1 MPTPN
6 FYRQSLDTSDIFN
19 NQVISTGFVDP
30 QELIDNMRDIVE
42 KSYSK
47 PTRLLINKLNWDLL
61 RVSYP
66 DMPSWSE
73 FVELGEYGNYIP
85 SVEVK

>member
-6 FYRQSLDTSDIFN
+6 FYRQYLDTSDDIFS

-30 QELIDNMRDIVE
+30 QEL
-42 KSYSK
+42 K
-47 PTRLLINKLNWDLL
+47 WDLL

-66 DMPSWSE
+66 NRPSWSE
-73 FVELGEYGNYIP
+73 FVELGEYGNYIYIP